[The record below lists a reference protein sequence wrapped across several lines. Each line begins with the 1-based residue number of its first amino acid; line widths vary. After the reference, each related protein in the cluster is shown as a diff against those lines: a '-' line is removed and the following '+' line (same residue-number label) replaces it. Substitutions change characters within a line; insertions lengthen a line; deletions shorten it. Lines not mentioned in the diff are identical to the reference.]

1 MTDILVPK
9 KNVIMDATLLS
20 SLMSCGRYH
29 DIRFNHR
36 LVSQKGRSNSLE
48 VGSLIHK
55 VLETFYAHQIKGFG
69 RVESIGAGLTAG
81 QMFVLGCPKCA
92 GFIASETQPE
102 PACGHD
108 IDEYP
113 GVTNTPEQSVKYEVG
128 WRFALD
134 TCEKYFDFYKNDA
147 FVPLSCEHVKGEVM
161 YEDDEIRV
169 LWKAKFDLIIDTNEI
184 GVVSM
189 DHKTFKQRR
198 DKSTLSNQFLGQALL
213 LKARRVIVNKIGLQT
228 TLKIDERLT
237 REVVSFSAARLLE
250 WQQEILPYYAYK
262 YVQYSESGYW
272 PPDYTHCDTMYGPCA
287 YKQVCEADPAMR
299 EEVLQLNYVQA
310 PIWDPRNKG
319 EDG

>member
-1 MTDILVPK
+1 VAVELLVPK

-29 DIRFNHR
+29 DLRFNHR
-36 LVSQKGRSNSLE
+36 LVSQRGRSNSLE

-55 VLETFYAHQIKGFG
+55 VLEVFYQHQIKGFP
-69 RVESIGAGLTAG
+69 RAECIGAGLTAG
-81 QMFVLGCPKCA
+81 QMFVIGCPKCA
-92 GFIASETQPE
+92 GFVSENDSKPE
-102 PACGHD
+102 CGHD

-113 GVTNTPEQSVKYEVG
+113 GVTNTPEQSVKFEVG

-134 TCEKYFDFYKNDA
+134 TCQQYFDFYKNDS
-147 FVPLSCEHVKGEVM
+147 FIPLACETVKGEIM

-169 LWKAKFDLIIDTNEI
+169 LWKAKLDLVIDNSQI
-184 GVVSM
+184 GIVSM

-198 DKSTLSNQFLGQALL
+198 DKSTLSNQFLGQCLL
-213 LKARRVIVNKIGLQT
+213 LKARNVIVNKIGLQT

-237 REVVSFSAARLLE
+237 REVISFSADRLIE

-262 YVQYSESGYW
+262 YIQYSESEYW

-287 YKQVCEADPAMR
+287 YKQVCEADRGMR
-299 EEVLQLNYVQA
+299 EEVLRNNYVMA
-310 PIWDPRNKG
+310 PVWDPRNKG